1 MKIEVSKD
9 IKFSITKNQTHSNQI
24 QNCKKKINNYMSF
37 AINISSQV
45 TRAAYR
51 RFTTALLNRIWN
63 TAENSLPTREYANK
77 IQTELLTPHIF
88 KILNIIPDRFNSW
101 PVEGPS
107 AEISFNESRK
117 CIGNGEEKTK
127 TILGI
132 EESVGGQNNVADF
145 NHPILGSCSVK
156 DMTNDSCT
164 LGTEGRGRMHKILN
178 VVRLVIFWANK
189 YKDDDL
195 SVKEIYTQLNKKHGS
210 SRTTILN
217 GLDNIELSG
226 TNLKKLT
233 KIIDNIIANTNKF
246 GAVTAIHNRVSDHS
260 PWQND
265 FLEEICQYF
274 ADKNLQEKLN
284 EAVRQ
289 EATDHTLIIVHRERG
304 WLIAKNLEKITCPR
318 ITRGA
323 PRINY
328 EFSPEEESK

>member
-1 MKIEVSKD
+1 
-9 IKFSITKNQTHSNQI
+9 
-24 QNCKKKINNYMSF
+24 MSF

-45 TRAAYR
+45 TRTAYR
-51 RFTTALLNRIWN
+51 RFTTALLNRIWD
-63 TAENSLPTREYANK
+63 TAENGLPTREYANK
-77 IQTELLTPHIF
+77 IQTELLTPHNF

-107 AEISFNESRK
+107 TEISFNESRK

-132 EESVGGQNNVADF
+132 KDSVGGQNAVADF

-195 SVKEIYTQLNKKHGS
+195 FVQEIYTQLNKKHGS

-233 KIIDNIIANTNKF
+233 KIINNIIENAEKYRRTLPTPDLKQMKGNLSAKGVST
-246 GAVTAIHNRVSDHS
+246 ASCVTKADIQKLWREHCIGHCSSGSGVPS

-265 FLEEICQYF
+265 FLEEI
-274 ADKNLQEKLN
+274 
-284 EAVRQ
+284 
-289 EATDHTLIIVHRERG
+289 
-304 WLIAKNLEKITCPR
+304 
-318 ITRGA
+318 
-323 PRINY
+323 
-328 EFSPEEESK
+328 